1 MSLRKN
7 ILAIAIAAG
16 MALAPVTGALTA
28 TTAVAA
34 PGGFAQLDNAS
45 QSKAAADYLVSQLV
59 DGNHLNSTFSGTADT
74 GLTADGLIGIA
85 DSQSNAA
92 AAKAINEWL
101 KTQAASETSS
111 GTMAKI
117 AIAASAMGDDPKN
130 YGGVDLIRKLMD
142 QTVSNGGD
150 FGDPFAQALVI
161 LAISRTG
168 EAVPDEIVQKLLTMQ
183 YADGKDKGGFYFT
196 SDKDELVDID
206 TTGVAAQALMQV
218 GDHQGTTEA
227 KDNAL
232 AYIKQTKTGDYWPTY
247 SPANTAG
254 TAGVAQR
261 EAGVDVSGTEAWLIA
276 QQQLAGG
283 GLPAELGGTE
293 PDVLATAGGILMLTG
308 SSYHTASF
316 VPEGT
321 KEATSTQQQNQ
332 DDQASWL
339 WLLLPIG
346 AGAFLISAFVWR
358 RRSRR

>member
-1 MSLRKN
+1 MSLRTN
-7 ILAIAIAAG
+7 ILAIVIAAG

-34 PGGFAQLDNAS
+34 PGGFPQVDNAS

-59 DGNHLNSTFSGTADT
+59 DNNHLNSTVSGLADT

-85 DSQSNAA
+85 DSQSNATA
-92 AAKAINEWL
+92 ANAINEWL
-101 KTQAASETSS
+101 QTQAASESSS

-117 AIAASAMGDDPKN
+117 AIAASAMGEDPKN
-130 YGGVDLIRKLMD
+130 YGGVDLIRRLMD
-142 QTVSNGGD
+142 QTANNGGN

-161 LAISRTG
+161 LAMSRAG
-168 EAVPDEIVQKLLTMQ
+168 EEVPDEIVAELLTMQ

-196 SDKDELVDID
+196 SDDDEFVDID
-206 TTGVAAQALMQV
+206 TTGVAVQALMYV
-218 GDHQGTTEA
+218 GDHPGTTEA

-261 EAGVDVSGTEAWLIA
+261 EAGVDVSGTEAWLID
-276 QQQLAGG
+276 QQQAGG

-308 SSYHTASF
+308 GSYHTAAF
-316 VPEGT
+316 VPEGAS
-321 KEATSTQQQNQ
+321 EATSTQQPNQ
-332 DDQASWL
+332 DDQASQL

-346 AGAFLISAFVWR
+346 AAAFLISAFVWR